1 VIKLL
6 GYIFSIAGLYGL
18 YINEIP
24 FGGLLFFVGGFVA
37 GTIKLRLRG
46 IGVMLIVVPTAYGY
60 HNEFTLLVVGLIV
73 VGVLLACTGKGRNY
87 DGGEWGIDLGGI
99 DFSSGG
105 DGCDGG
111 GD

>member
-6 GYIFSIAGLYGL
+6 GYILSIAGLYGL

-37 GTIKLRLRG
+37 GTIKLRPRG

-60 HNEFTLLVVGLIV
+60 HNEFTLLVIGLIV
-73 VGVLLACTGKGRNY
+73 VGVLLACAGKGRNH
-87 DGGEWGIDLGGI
+87 DGGEWGIDLGGF
-99 DFSSGG
+99 DFLSGG
-105 DGCDGG
+105 GSCDGG